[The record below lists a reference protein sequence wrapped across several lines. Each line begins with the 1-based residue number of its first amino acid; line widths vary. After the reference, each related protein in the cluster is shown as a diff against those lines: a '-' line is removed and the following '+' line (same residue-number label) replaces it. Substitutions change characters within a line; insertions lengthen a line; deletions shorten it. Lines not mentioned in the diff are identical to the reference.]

1 MTDGDISRNG
11 LLRLHAEILADLR
24 AVEGVAAKALE
35 VRGKGAE
42 HADEN
47 VSMALAGFLHHF
59 YTGLE
64 SIFERIA
71 LAFEGSLPQGQRWHR
86 DLLRSMAVEIPRV
99 RPAVLSE
106 GSLALLE
113 EFLGFRHVFR
123 HAYALPLDRSRLDAL
138 AGNLPR
144 ALASVRE
151 DLLRFLNAVAISAE
165 AQGN

>member
-1 MTDGDISRNG
+1 MTDGEISRNG

-35 VRGKGAE
+35 VRGKGGE
-42 HADEN
+42 QADEKS
-47 VSMALAGFLHHF
+47 SMALAGFLHHF

-71 LAFEGSLPQGQRWHR
+71 LAFEGSLPQGPRWHR
-86 DLLRSMAVEIPRV
+86 DLLRSMTVEIPRV
-99 RPAVLSE
+99 RPVVLRE
-106 GSLALLE
+106 ESLILLE
-113 EFLGFRHVFR
+113 EFLGFRQIFR

-144 ALASVRE
+144 ALAFSRE
-151 DLLRFLNAVAISAE
+151 DLLRFLGSVASSAE
-165 AQGN
+165 AP